1 MKIFTTLIKSL
12 ALSLILAVPGYASSI
27 YLSGDS
33 NIFTTA
39 EDNEIFFQNVFNGKT
54 VANYSS
60 RSLGGL
66 GTTATE
72 TNYGTGA
79 TVTSAGLGANDFMI
93 FGYAR
98 TSVSAS
104 ELTAISNYVSG
115 GGSLFLFGEGNTSF
129 TSLNNA
135 VNAIL
140 GAVGSSMSLST
151 TLNLDL
157 GGQNIQP
164 LQNLVTTG
172 SQTIGV
178 NSWYTAY
185 ASLINLGSGT
195 ALISGTGND
204 GVTGAAIAVEVSAVP
219 VPAAFPLL
227 LAALG
232 GLGLVGRRRKA
243 S

>member
-1 MKIFTTLIKSL
+1 
-12 ALSLILAVPGYASSI
+12 
-27 YLSGDS
+27 
-33 NIFTTA
+33 
-39 EDNEIFFQNVFNGKT
+39 
-54 VANYSS
+54 
-60 RSLGGL
+60 
-66 GTTATE
+66 
-72 TNYGTGA
+72 
-79 TVTSAGLGANDFMI
+79 MI
-93 FGYAR
+93 FGYTR

-129 TSLNNA
+129 TSLNIA

-157 GGQNIQP
+157 GGNNIQP

-172 SQTIGV
+172 SQTNGV
-178 NSWYTAY
+178 NSWFTAY
-185 ASLINLGSGT
+185 ASFINLGSGT
-195 ALISGTGND
+195 ALISGTGNA
-204 GVTGAAIAVEVSAVP
+204 GVNGVAIAVETSAVP